1 MDELKKLYNTLVL
14 KGRYNKSFEDFQSE
28 WQNPQYQN
36 QVYDDVSKL
45 RLYTKDR
52 DTFMKKY
59 AGSAP
64 APAAVETPTAV
75 EEEAVEQ
82 QPKKKDTTVLP
93 SGVGSSASSV
103 LAPDDETKALFKK
116 YAEESS
122 SRKTFADRIIPT
134 TPATSPEF
142 QKELKKVEQNK
153 SLAESEFDKLGEKPK
168 VEHNKYLNE
177 QLAQINK
184 DLIDKNEEFVVPEM
198 EYRFGGLGF
207 KFEEAGATGDWMD
220 VTAPDGKKIQISL
233 NNFLDSKSSEEAFK
247 LQKFIQDNTPMKG
260 LFVLEKSLKDQEVK
274 IFSNQ
279 KEVDDEVAKINKEA
293 TAVNQ
298 KQKDFLLRQQAY
310 EKEVDALNS
319 IPESQR
325 NNPEFIKRVD
335 AAEKTR
341 LSLVNELPTLLSEE
355 QKLTNKASSLEK
367 SVGRYVETKARQGG
381 WLGGVGNSI
390 LEGISSIAAG
400 TTNVFVDATMELGSA
415 EFLISPENLRKG
427 TIERASKI
435 GVAPPSENQSI
446 QDWKK
451 TLTPEQLDRWEDEMD
466 DFGKKLVKA
475 DIMPYIREGLRIRRG
490 DENTTI
496 EWTNL
501 KQEGF
506 WGGAILGLAKSL
518 PAMIGSSTPAG
529 WAQRTAQMYSQISDG
544 LMQEMEKDPAFAN
557 ISEVE
562 KAAIVA
568 PIGIAS
574 SVLEAYGLRNVL
586 QSKGIVTNITMAML
600 GKAGRGVGYTSLRE
614 LAENEVKS
622 KIARG
627 ALVLTAAGLAEGET
641 GFLQQ
646 GVETGFKAIYNEYI
660 KGDKYFQ
667 TPETIEKAVGEMFYA
682 GAQEAIGGFTL
693 GIPNAVSAA
702 YSKAGFLKMNDKT
715 FEMFENMANDET
727 LQSAY
732 ITSLKEKVASG
743 RISPSDAK
751 QEEQNYR
758 NAVGIYRQLPD
769 GLTVQQKKEAMNLL
783 KERKDLEQYIQGK
796 DGALVTPQK
805 NRINEINQELSKIA
819 EQGATQKIQSEA
831 DNVKAQRAA
840 KIAELSKAIEDDDT
854 ATELNLTTKL
864 PTEERQR
871 IEKELQDL
879 KEEEASAQER
889 EMANIPFEAPTY
901 KVNGQEVKP
910 EFIDYLMR
918 EYSKEEILAM
928 NIEISNNDKTGVL
941 ERLQEFTGIKPT
953 EQDAI
958 QEQAAGQVPVQPTA
972 GVGQEVEQGVSQ
984 AEPQVT
990 AEAGIQEEVA
1000 PKVELTDDQ
1009 IVEYNPTEEV
1019 SDKNN
1024 EVLGKVLQSKKFE
1037 PQAEPQR
1044 TDLGDSVV
1052 FEYNN
1057 FDDNET
1063 RTRFT
1068 FNKKKD
1074 GTITGVGVKV
1084 ERNVGDIRNT
1094 DLFRNYVNSKRAEAE
1109 AQPEVTAQPTVAP
1122 QPTTLTEAEQL
1133 AKMEEMFAQ
1142 EEAPVTPT
1150 EPARTSGVT
1159 VADPIGMDSLRN
1171 RVKDNAKKQVIDFA
1185 QKTLTT
1191 LKSVLPD
1198 FEIVI
1203 HDDENSYRNA
1213 MASINGPA
1221 ESAGYFSYVQRPNG
1235 TYVGKIDINLNVAD
1249 NTTIAHEVAHGIMRK
1264 TFGENTE
1271 AFKTFKNR
1279 VAAAI
1284 NRKGNKALTEFAS
1297 QYEEND
1303 SYEEYIVELAARL
1316 SQSDKNISSSL
1327 LQDIALI
1334 INDFVSRITNGA
1346 FVPFQNARDAKQAID
1361 FLRNISESI
1370 KKGEAINP
1378 ADITAI
1384 QENLSAPIGT
1394 PSEIN
1399 PAPKGKAS
1407 LNFPKTPLPLSF
1419 VTEADKIDI
1428 EALIDDIVAKKQ
1440 KVWFWMADQLGRG
1453 NYFDEVVGDTHYLD
1467 AGPSFALDPANRSKG
1482 ILWASGLPEKTLTN
1496 QINQAD
1502 YIFFISGSPEKA
1514 KLFNKRVLDLLAER
1528 VNKTSDFNKFREAL
1542 NNFEKETVEL
1552 RTLRDALNGVNSFK
1566 ELADSPKRKP
1576 FLIALGQIGALK
1588 TAPKGSLKELLGS
1601 FNAFI
1606 DYNELRDG
1614 FYKENG
1620 FGQNDI
1626 MLVGKPTA
1634 VSGKAPHSTY
1644 EFAISGEVVGVPD
1657 KKIDSWDIMPE
1668 SIKEKYKDVIGGR
1681 EEKTK
1686 PMQTKVIA
1694 AETGV
1699 IRELEPRMKGKA
1711 QLIGKK
1717 ARLAGVVLQ
1726 DYNTAQILEKEGKSP
1741 LEIRRA
1747 TGWERGI
1754 DKKWRYEIPD
1764 GKFKK
1769 FELEDLKEAKDSDG
1783 AQIRVAKITDIF
1795 DSPELYE
1802 AYPFIKNYRIVF
1814 KDMPENKHG
1823 KHSSS
1828 AKKITINSKNYIDP
1842 DKRSEA
1848 ELTIIHELQ
1857 HAIQYEELF
1866 ERGASTKTSKIIFD
1880 GLLKNAKNNVERKT
1894 LLHEAARK
1902 LFPNSERLQKPTKD
1916 LLQDALNKYAI
1927 LELLSYKKETKEIK
1941 KELEELLKE
1950 YKEELD
1956 KEVFEKLKS
1965 RVEFTP
1971 ADAYNIYYRVA
1982 GEVEARNVEFRRSLT
1997 EEQRRNTLLSETEN
2011 IDRADQILFDNPK
2024 LMFEGVEEST
2034 QKVKGKAQLSSD
2046 AKAINVVK
2054 QARAQGFSENAIR
2067 QFLQGKGLT
2076 EEAINKAMAT
2086 DIPAAGK
2093 ITLSE
2098 ETLSGYDSLMKKLGN
2113 LAAKGMPLTEVIKK
2127 LKNSKAYKDST
2138 DVQKEKLVREVRKMF
2153 GAREKSAPKAGRL
2166 IGIVN
2171 DVTKITMT
2179 EKEILNKR
2187 LKDLAEGAKDA
2198 VKAWRKITADLG
2210 KEIKELASTGKLTS
2224 KQVTRVTTRLLNIN
2238 AFNEKSVKD
2247 FIDYMANV
2255 FADAEYRDIIDGL
2268 RGKIANAKKN
2278 ITSKI
2283 GIADTLRG
2291 PLNKLLSINPL
2302 LIPDAYLDRYAEIV
2316 EMLGASQQ
2324 VLPLEQYDVVK
2335 SDTEAILRAVNDEQ
2349 SRAYELADILE
2360 NSENKVFTKGGE
2372 LDYAA
2377 TLKEMVKQ
2385 GEITEEDADLMRKYK
2400 KEIVPQDE
2408 KQKMSEEEIEEK
2420 KKEAID
2426 KIKASKITGIDGL
2439 PSQEEKAFAE
2449 KFAELIKNVSE
2460 ETLMKLGLNDLTN
2473 LSKVIDNINKNYL
2486 PSFAY
2491 QVYLKIDGI
2500 NDGKIIEDATSN
2512 VSLPKISTAIG
2523 KIKNLVTKEGALYEA
2538 VKRIPLFFI
2547 DQALGLKNKKVFNA
2561 LLLKTA
2567 QAEAKYKAEL
2577 KRINSALEKA
2587 EQKVASSFSFNEE
2600 KLALSKMKMMT
2611 YLRQLEFESNQGN
2624 EQVNP
2629 ALDYINK
2636 TIEHIEKQRAA
2647 KKYGKT
2653 DLENLKFIRSMYQID
2668 GQINLEKLYNSFNQ
2682 AEKDAIN
2689 DIQKINESLRSKA
2702 EFTSN
2707 VMRGQVFN
2715 GLNNYLHLI
2724 VLGDGKKGD
2733 IKSATDI
2740 TNRADNNMR
2749 PSTKAKSLEERT
2761 KGAKPINFDVFAS
2774 ASRGAKYVLLDYNLT
2789 GPIKTARI
2797 ALNQLEKTLD
2807 ERKNVTK
2814 VQREVSNTLTK
2825 AYEEAVDN
2833 LLVNNIMDDTTADI
2847 IVEYIKR
2854 MGYRSVLAGTGRF
2867 TAELAS
2873 NISFAFLAEPKAF
2886 TLGTKYANIIMS
2898 PLGPSVL
2905 ENLNSTQ
2912 INRIFPEDSL
2922 SGNFMDTS
2930 AMKQRVGGG
2939 KLSDSRVINKIQQLW
2954 NLTGKRYTNGVE
2966 VLSDNLISTPDKI
2979 VIRALWFGSFAQE
2992 FKKVSGKDVDFK
3004 LIGENNKE
3012 YLKENKEAI
3021 DKATEIADRTSV
3033 QAGATDNTFMGIL
3046 KGASKPNQTIP
3057 TKIYNNFNSYMT
3069 RFLIFE
3075 FMSARTGVYAM
3086 MGDGPMSRTKGAMLL
3101 GAVATRM
3108 TVYSML
3114 SKMLA
3119 GGIIELAAPL
3129 FGVEDEEEEEDDK
3142 TFLQSL
3148 GQAFIGTVG
3157 SLFFGRDFGNAVK
3170 MFVNFGL
3177 EKFNQ
3182 EYLDFLR
3189 DGEYDQ
3195 YEDAIAYSIIPQG
3208 KEDKQ
3213 SIDDVLFKLGGSF
3226 GPAVQT
3232 ARLVGENILS
3242 GSVQAVLSGD
3252 TTKKEADAIERE
3264 RRVVTQRIPLEILG
3278 NAGFIPLYKDVRT
3291 VVNKS
3296 IYADLKNKKSKA
3308 AEPGAAKEKFDK
3320 LEDLNELKKKTTN
3333 KDERKAIDQ
3342 KILEIVGSEEAKAS
3356 VDKQKEALK
3365 AKKESLLYDS
3375 SKGIRY
3381 RNESTMKR
3389 QNPALWRKRFG
3400 PNSDWDKQTKAS
3412 ESVDS
3417 KLRKVR
3423 EKREDKE
3430 YKEKTKRK

>member
-1 MDELKKLYNTLVL
+1 MDELKKLYSTLVL

-28 WQNPQYQN
+28 WQNPEYQN
-36 QVYDDVSKL
+36 QVYEDVSKL

-52 DTFMKKY
+52 NTFMKKY
-59 AGSAP
+59 AWSAP
-64 APAAVETPTAV
+64 APAAVETPTVV
-75 EEEAVEQ
+75 EEEAVTQ
-82 QPKKKDTTVLP
+82 QPKKKEDTTVLP
-93 SGVGSSASSV
+93 SGLGSSASSASADNLGALGV
-103 LAPDDETKALFKK
+103 KVQDESILTKQPREPRIDESRMLAAS
-116 YAEESS
+116 EST
-122 SRKTFADRIIPT
+122 RVPNLRIP
-134 TPATSPEF
+134 
-142 QKELKKVEQNK
+142 QKEQQPDEIDKNK
-153 SLAESEFDKLGEKPK
+153 LLAESEFDKLVEKPK
-168 VEHNKYLNE
+168 VEHSKYLNE
-177 QLAQINK
+177 QLTQINK
-184 DLIDKNEEFVVPEM
+184 DLINKNEEFVVPEM
-198 EYRFGGLGF
+198 EYRFGALGF

-233 NNFLDSKSSEEAFK
+233 NNFLDSKSSEEVFK

-279 KEVDDEVAKINKEA
+279 KEVDEEVAKINKEA

-355 QKLTNKASSLEK
+355 QKLTNKASSLER

-390 LEGISSIAAG
+390 LEGIGSIAAG

-415 EFLISPENLRKG
+415 EFLINPEDLRKG

-435 GVAPPSENQSI
+435 GVAPPSENQSV

-466 DFGKKLVKA
+466 DYGKKRVKA
-475 DIMPYIREGLRIRRG
+475 DIMSYIREGLRIRRG

-518 PAMIGSSTPAG
+518 PAMIGSSNPAG

-544 LMQEMEKDPAFAN
+544 LMQEMENDPAFAN

-574 SVLEAYGLRNVL
+574 AALEAYGLRNVL
-586 QSKGIVTNITMAML
+586 QSKGIVTNLTMSML

-614 LAENEVKS
+614 LAENEIKS

-627 ALVLTAAGLAEGET
+627 ALVITAAGLAEGET

-646 GVETGFKAIYNEYI
+646 GVETGFKTIYNEYI

-667 TPETIEKAVGEMFYA
+667 TPATIEKAVGEMFYA
-682 GAQEAIGGFTL
+682 GAQEAVGGYTL

-702 YSKAGFLKMNDKT
+702 YSKAGFLKMDDKT

-751 QEEQNYR
+751 KEEQNYR
-758 NAVGIYRQLPD
+758 TAVGVYRQLPD

-783 KERKDLEQYIQGK
+783 KERKDLEQYIEGK

-819 EQGATQKIQSEA
+819 EQGAAQKVESETNDA
-831 DNVKAQRAA
+831 AAQRAA

-854 ATELNLTTKL
+854 ATELNLSTKL

-879 KEEEASAQER
+879 KAEEASVQER
-889 EMANIPFEAPTY
+889 EAGTAAPVEVPDFTEEDRAR
-901 KVNGQEVKP
+901 KQE
-910 EFIDYLMR
+910 L
-918 EYSKEEILAM
+918 EEGIASATARGITIGENLT
-928 NIEISNNDKTGVL
+928 NEL
-941 ERLQEFTGIKPT
+941 ETLNKK

-958 QEQAAGQVPVQPTA
+958 QKQAAGQVPVQPTA
-972 GVGQEVEQGVSQ
+972 TVGQEVEQGIPQ
-984 AEPQVT
+984 TGPQVT
-990 AEAGIQEEVA
+990 PQTGTQKEV
-1000 PKVELTDDQ
+1000 T
-1009 IVEYNPTEEV
+1009 PT
-1019 SDKNN
+1019 
-1024 EVLGKVLQSKKFE
+1024 LE
-1037 PQAEPQR
+1037 P
-1044 TDLGDSVV
+1044 
-1052 FEYNN
+1052 
-1057 FDDNET
+1057 
-1063 RTRFT
+1063 
-1068 FNKKKD
+1068 
-1074 GTITGVGVKV
+1074 
-1084 ERNVGDIRNT
+1084 
-1094 DLFRNYVNSKRAEAE
+1094 
-1109 AQPEVTAQPTVAP
+1109 TAQPTI
-1122 QPTTLTEAEQL
+1122 LTEAEQL
-1133 AKMEEMFAQ
+1133 SKMEEMFTQ

-1150 EPARTSGVT
+1150 EPAKTSGVS

-1171 RVKDNAKKQVIDFA
+1171 RVQDDVKKQVIDFA

-1191 LKSVLPD
+1191 LKSVLPN
-1198 FEIVI
+1198 FEIVV

-1213 MASINGPA
+1213 MASVNGNP
-1221 ESAGYFSYVQRPNG
+1221 ESAGYFSYVQRPDG
-1235 TYVGKIDINLNVAD
+1235 TYVGRIDIDLNTAN

-1303 SYEEYIVELAARL
+1303 SYEEYIVELAAKL

-1334 INDFVSRITNGA
+1334 INDFVSKITNGA
-1346 FVPFQNARDAKQAID
+1346 FVPFQNVNDSKQAID
-1361 FLRNISESI
+1361 FLRKISESI
-1370 KKGEAINP
+1370 SKGEAINP

-1407 LNFPKTPLPLSF
+1407 LSFPKNPLPLSF

-1453 NYFDEVVGDTHYLD
+1453 YYFDEVVGDTHYLD

-1482 ILWASGLPEKTLTN
+1482 ILWASGLAEKTLTR
-1496 QINQAD
+1496 QINKSD

-1528 VNKTSDFNKFREAL
+1528 VNKISDFNKFREAI
-1542 NNFEKETVEL
+1542 NKFEKETVEL
-1552 RTLRDALNGVNSFK
+1552 RTIREALNGVNSFK
-1566 ELADSPKRKP
+1566 ELANSPKRKP
-1576 FLIALGQIGALK
+1576 FLIALGNIGALK
-1588 TAPKGSLKELLGS
+1588 TTPKGSLKELLGS

-1694 AETGV
+1694 AETGK

-1711 QLIGKK
+1711 QLIGRK

-1747 TGWERGI
+1747 TGWEKGI

-1769 FELEDLKEAKDSDG
+1769 FELEDLNEAKDSDG

-1828 AKKITINSKNYIDP
+1828 VKKITINSKNYIDP
-1842 DKRSEA
+1842 AKRSEA

-1866 ERGASTKTSKIIFD
+1866 ERGASSQTAKIIFD
-1880 GLLKNAKNNVERKT
+1880 GLLNNAKNNVERKT

-1950 YKEELD
+1950 YKEQLD

-2098 ETLSGYDSLMKKLGN
+2098 EALSGYDSLMKKLES
-2113 LAAKGMPLTEVIKK
+2113 LAAKGMPLAEIISK
-2127 LKNSKAYKDST
+2127 LKNSKTYKDST

-2153 GAREKSAPKAGRL
+2153 GVREKSAPKAGRL

-2198 VKAWRKITADLG
+2198 VKAWRKITSDLA
-2210 KEIKELASTGKLTS
+2210 KEIKELGSSGKLTTG
-2224 KQVTRVTTRLLNIN
+2224 QVTRVTSRLLKLN

-2255 FADAEYRDIIDGL
+2255 FADAEYRDRIDGL

-2302 LIPDAYLDRYAEIV
+2302 LIPDVYLNRYAEIV

-2324 VLPLEQYDVVK
+2324 VLKLEEYDVVK
-2335 SDTEAILRAVNDEQ
+2335 SDTEAILRAVNEEQ
-2349 SRAYELADILE
+2349 SRAYELADVLE
-2360 NSENKVFTKGGE
+2360 NSDNKVFTKDGE

-2377 TLKEMVKQ
+2377 TLKKMVKE

-2408 KQKMSEEEIEEK
+2408 RQKMSEEEIKEK

-2426 KIKASKITGIDGL
+2426 KIKNSKITGIDGL

-2460 ETLMKLGLNDLTN
+2460 ETLMKLGLNDLRN

-2500 NDGKIIEDATSN
+2500 NDGEIIEDATSN

-2538 VKRIPLFFI
+2538 VRRIPLFFI

-2636 TIEHIEKQRAA
+2636 TIEHIEKQRAT

-2653 DLENLKFIRSMYQID
+2653 DLDNLKFIRSMYQID

-2689 DIQKINESLRSKA
+2689 DIQKINENLRSKA

-2740 TNRADNNMR
+2740 TNRADDNMR

-2873 NISFAFLAEPKAF
+2873 NVSFAILAEPKAF
-2886 TLGTKYANIIMS
+2886 MLGTTYANIIMS

-2930 AMKQRVGGG
+2930 AMKQRIGSG

-2966 VLSDNLISTPDKI
+2966 VLADNMISTPDKI

-3046 KGASKPNQTIP
+3046 KGASRPNQTIP

-3119 GGIIELAAPL
+3119 GGIVELASPL

-3177 EKFNQ
+3177 EKFNE

-3226 GPAVQT
+3226 GPAAQT
-3232 ARLVGENILS
+3232 GRLVGENILS
-3242 GSVQAVLSGD
+3242 GSIQAVLSGD

-3296 IYADLKNKKSKA
+3296 IYADLKNSKSKT
-3308 AEPGAAKEKFDK
+3308 ETPGAAKEKFDK

-3356 VDKQKEALK
+3356 VTKQKEALK

-3375 SKGIRY
+3375 SKGVRY

-3400 PNSDWDKQTKAS
+3400 PNSDWDKQTKAA

-3430 YKEKTKRK
+3430 YKEKSKRK